1 MTVRLQRYLAQAGI
15 ASRRKC
21 EDLIAAGLVAVNGRV
36 VTQPG
41 TVVGPSDRV
50 TYRGEIV
57 EVESGNGTRSVP
69 RCLLFNKPAGVLTT
83 RRDPGRG
90 KTVYSFIPDPDRG
103 RLIYVGRLDRDTEGV
118 LLFTTGGEL
127 AHRLTHPR
135 WGVKRVY
142 RVDVS
147 GRFDMARLAAGSVR
161 GLELD
166 DGRTGPYRFQRLGRG
181 RSSPSDHWTIELE
194 LSEGRKRE
202 VRRMIAACGG
212 HVERL
217 VRTQYAFLEATDLAT
232 GQWRWLDRSEVEKL
246 MALVDLGRGNEN
258 LMTRL
263 DGS

>member
-1 MTVRLQRYLAQAGI
+1 VTVRLQRYLAQAGI

-36 VTQPG
+36 VTRPG

-57 EVESGNGTRSVP
+57 EAEFGNGTRSVP
-69 RCLLFNKPAGVLTT
+69 QCLLFNKPVGVLTT
-83 RRDPGRG
+83 RRDPGGG
-90 KTVYSFIPDPDRG
+90 KTVYGLIPEPDRG

-118 LLFTTGGEL
+118 LLFTTDGEL

-135 WGVKRVY
+135 WGVTRIY

-147 GRFDMARLAAGSVR
+147 GDFELDRLAAGSER

-166 DGRTGPYRFQRLGRG
+166 DGMTGPYRFRRLDPNRTD
-181 RSSPSDHWTIELE
+181 DHITIELE

-202 VRRMIAACGG
+202 VRRMVAACGG

-217 VRTQYAFLEATDLAT
+217 VRTRYAFLTLSDLTA
-232 GQWRWLDRSEVEKL
+232 GQWRWLERSEVEEL
-246 MALVDLGRGNEN
+246 LALVDLGYGSEN
-258 LMTRL
+258 LMTGKN
-263 DGS
+263 GS